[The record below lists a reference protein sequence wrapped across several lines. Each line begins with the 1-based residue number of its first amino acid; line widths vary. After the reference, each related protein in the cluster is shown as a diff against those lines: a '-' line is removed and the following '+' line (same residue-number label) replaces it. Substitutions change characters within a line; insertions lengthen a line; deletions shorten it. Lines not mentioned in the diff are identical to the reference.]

1 MMPRHFPQ
9 HVPTER
15 LAKGTSDAGMAS
27 RRRPGRV
34 PYAAGVQQR
43 GAVLILHAF
52 AEHAGRHE
60 RAMRRLAARG
70 VASYAYDHR
79 GHGRS
84 PGRRAFVGSFDN
96 LVDDALVMLDS
107 MAAEE
112 SDQPL
117 FLLGAGNGRSPRRA
131 RRAARPDDFS
141 GLVLVGQRS
150 PGARARRESC
160 AV

>member
-1 MMPRHFPQ
+1 MQEWRADGDLVGYRM
-9 HVPTER
+9 
-15 LAKGTSDAGMAS
+15 
-27 RRRPGRV
+27 RP
-34 PYAAGVQQR
+34 GVQQR

-60 RAMRRLAARG
+60 RTMRRLAQRG

-84 PGRRAFVGSFDN
+84 PGRRAYVRSFDD

-117 FLLGAGNGRSPRRA
+117 FLLGAGMGGILARTSHCAGRTTSRDWCWSARRSPA
-131 RRAARPDDFS
+131 ESRPRGS
-141 GLVLVGQRS
+141 C
-150 PGARARRESC
+150 GA
-160 AV
+160 